1 MLATWSN
8 QGVFCKARAWLDTV
22 RPAVLFIGS
31 GVLDAI
37 VSHVDK
43 AFLDETNKDSY
54 FIVAFATGGNC
65 WEPLSVV
72 RVVTGREKFD
82 PRSIIGGICIGF
94 PNYFLYLVPDQS
106 IRANMKGIVLQ
117 YSHSEYWNCSVQY
130 TSRIFCVQRKIIK
143 AQLDRDPPRSSS
155 NHINGLGLM
164 TGFTYHTIEREAYSD
179 FRDRGSKFFGYA
191 YPVETVE
198 ECKAILQKLKKE
210 QPKASHY
217 CLAWRLGAAAELTR
231 VSDDGEP
238 SGSAGKPIEGQI
250 LSRGLTNVLVVVV
263 RYFGGSLLGVPGLI
277 HAYKTAASEALDNA
291 GVQEKK
297 VEYLFTIRFRLYSY
311 E

>member
-1 MLATWSN
+1 
-8 QGVFCKARAWLDTV
+8 
-22 RPAVLFIGS
+22 
-31 GVLDAI
+31 
-37 VSHVDK
+37 
-43 AFLDETNKDSY
+43 
-54 FIVAFATGGNC
+54 
-65 WEPLSVV
+65 
-72 RVVTGREKFD
+72 
-82 PRSIIGGICIGF
+82 
-94 PNYFLYLVPDQS
+94 
-106 IRANMKGIVLQ
+106 
-117 YSHSEYWNCSVQY
+117 
-130 TSRIFCVQRKIIK
+130 
-143 AQLDRDPPRSSS
+143 
-155 NHINGLGLM
+155 M

-210 QPKASHY
+210 HPKASHY
-217 CLAWRLGAAAELTR
+217 CFAWRLGAVAELTR

-297 VEYLFTIRFRLYSY
+297 VEYLFTIRFDYTVMNEVMMAMRESGCRIRSQDQGLFCSY
-311 E
+311 DLAVPMENKEKVLSRMKEIRGVEISGIH